1 MYNLS
6 LGAGCPAATPNVCGP
21 NRGRHDGTVADSTGT
36 KIDYGQLTP
45 FASNT
50 ANSLIQQVNNML
62 LFGTMPPGM
71 KLAIKNAI
79 DIPAYG
85 GPAGP
90 YSAAAAAGSRPGRGV
105 SRHRF
110 AQVPTGVLT

>member
-1 MYNLS
+1 
-6 LGAGCPAATPNVCGP
+6 
-21 NRGRHDGTVADSTGT
+21 
-36 KIDYGQLTP
+36 
-45 FASNT
+45 
-50 ANSLIQQVNNML
+50 ML

-79 DIPAYG
+79 DIAALG

-90 YSAAAAAGSRPGRGV
+90 YSAAAAAGSCPDRGV